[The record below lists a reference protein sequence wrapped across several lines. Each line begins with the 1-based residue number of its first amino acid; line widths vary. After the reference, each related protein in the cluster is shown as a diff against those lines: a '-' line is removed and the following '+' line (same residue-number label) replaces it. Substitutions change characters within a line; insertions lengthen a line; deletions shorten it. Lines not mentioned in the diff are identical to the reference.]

1 MHSPRI
7 VRSFASTTV
16 IAALGVFAASTLPAQ
31 GAPTAQ
37 GTPATAP
44 RMSPDEIAAFAKLE
58 LALGVVRDSAQAQL
72 AAARNAKPEQQ
83 QEVRD
88 KLQHDLAEVLQHNNV
103 SEADYRRRE
112 YVISTNP
119 AARRMFDSVTAKLTG
134 APLPGTLAP
143 ALPAAPLVKV
153 PDGPVG
159 VHIGHVVNSFGD
171 TPNKQGLLPVA
182 LAEAKTAAQHAAL
195 AARSPTN
202 LDAMKLHAGHVL
214 NALDPSIMPM
224 GPGLGYGVKKAAL
237 GVATHVDLAAKAQ
250 GASPNV
256 IMHAGHVAT
265 AAHST
270 IERADSAI
278 AIAKAIQAATSASD
292 AAALVN
298 QLVPLTQQL
307 IAGVDKNGDGRI
319 GWDKGE
325 GGLQQ
330 ASEHVDLM
338 LKAASEPIR

>member
-1 MHSPRI
+1 MHQPRI
-7 VRSFASTTV
+7 ARSLLSTTL
-16 IAALGVFAASTLPAQ
+16 IAAAGMFAASSLSAQGSPTAQ
-31 GAPTAQ
+31 GAPASAPHMTA
-37 GTPATAP
+37 
-44 RMSPDEIAAFAKLE
+44 DEIAAFAKLE

-88 KLQHDLAEVLQHNNV
+88 KLQADLAAVLHHNNV

-112 YVISTNP
+112 YVVSTDP

-143 ALPAAPLVKV
+143 SAPAAPLVKV

-182 LAEAKTAAQHAAL
+182 MAEAKTAAQHAAL

-224 GPGLGYGVKKAAL
+224 GPGLGYGLKKAAL
-237 GVATHVDLAAKAQ
+237 GVVTHIDLAAKAQ
-250 GASPNV
+250 GASPGV
-256 IMHAGHVAT
+256 IMHAGHVEA

-278 AIAKAIQAATSASD
+278 AIANAIRAATSASD
-292 AAALVN
+292 AASLVN

-319 GWDKGE
+319 GFDKGE

-338 LKAASEPIR
+338 LKSAGSSR